1 MRVYHSP
8 NAPGDKMKI
17 VVLLFLFAAFPAFAQ
32 SEISGTCLVID
43 GDTIHVIGKDG
54 TIKVR
59 LHGIAAPET
68 NQRGGKEATAFL
80 ERYAEGKPVR
90 CVLDEA
96 KTSKFEIG
104 TCYVGGQDIAAAVV
118 KAGLA
123 RDCPRLSGG
132 KYQAIEGPEA
142 KKLFF
147 PDYCRR

>member
-1 MRVYHSP
+1 
-8 NAPGDKMKI
+8 MKI
-17 VVLLFLFAAFPAFAQ
+17 VGLLFLLASLPAFGQ

-43 GDTIHVIGKDG
+43 GDTIHVITDSG

-80 ERYAEGKPVR
+80 ERYAEGKRVR
-90 CVLDEA
+90 CVLD
-96 KTSKFEIG
+96 KTRTPKFEVG

-123 RDCPRLSGG
+123 RDCPRISGG
-132 KYQAIEGPEA
+132 KYRAIEGPNA
-142 KKLFF
+142 RTLFF
-147 PDYCRR
+147 PAYCKP

>member
-1 MRVYHSP
+1 MRII
-8 NAPGDKMKI
+8 GLI
-17 VVLLFLFAAFPAFAQ
+17 FLLAAFPALAQ

-43 GDTIHVIGKDG
+43 GDTIHVITGNG

-90 CVLDEA
+90 CTLDET
-96 KTSKFEIG
+96 KTRKFEIG
-104 TCYVGGQDIAAAVV
+104 TCYVGGQDIAAAVI

-123 RDCPRLSGG
+123 RDCPRFSGG
-132 KYQAIEGPEA
+132 KYQAIERPEA

-147 PDYCRR
+147 PDYCSR